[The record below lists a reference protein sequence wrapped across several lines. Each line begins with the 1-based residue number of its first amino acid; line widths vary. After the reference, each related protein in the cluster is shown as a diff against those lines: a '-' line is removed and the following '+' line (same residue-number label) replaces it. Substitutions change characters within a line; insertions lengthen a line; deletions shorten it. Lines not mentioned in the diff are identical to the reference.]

1 MLAGQ
6 TVPACGMTHLLVVVQ
21 LYNALQNSNDIGLKG
36 LVDVETVCSMEIMGT
51 VVPIHLAPQV

>member
-36 LVDVETVCSMEIMGT
+36 LVDVETV
-51 VVPIHLAPQV
+51 AWK